1 MLRKITIFILTISI
15 LSLLGACAG
24 SARKTETAQA
34 QTENA
39 TNPNGLPSF
48 LKTDIPEN
56 SFQIPKD
63 AAASLANTDEKTLL
77 VGTWRHNWGASAP
90 NCGSEHIF
98 MSDGTYYG
106 MGGCAGFV
114 PLRTVGK
121 WSVPSSGV
129 IRINVS
135 DWDPKYDQAGNP
147 IHHPPGE
154 TFQFRFLDRN
164 RMALG
169 DGAIVA
175 YRVN

>member
-1 MLRKITIFILTISI
+1 MFRKITIFILAISI
-15 LSLLGACAG
+15 LAFLGACAKE
-24 SARKTETAQA
+24 SPKVESTKETA
-34 QTENA
+34 ENV
-39 TNPNGLPSF
+39 TNPNNMPSL
-48 LKTDIPEN
+48 LKTDIPEK
-56 SFQIPKD
+56 SYQPKGEIT
-63 AAASLANTDEKTLL
+63 AALNNADDSQLL
-77 VGTWRHNWGASAP
+77 NGTWRHGWLNAP

-98 MSDGTYYG
+98 MADGTYYG

-121 WSVPSSGV
+121 WFLPQKGV
-129 IRINVS
+129 IRVTVS

-154 TFQFRFLDRN
+154 LFQYRFLDRN

-169 DGAIVA
+169 DGAVIA